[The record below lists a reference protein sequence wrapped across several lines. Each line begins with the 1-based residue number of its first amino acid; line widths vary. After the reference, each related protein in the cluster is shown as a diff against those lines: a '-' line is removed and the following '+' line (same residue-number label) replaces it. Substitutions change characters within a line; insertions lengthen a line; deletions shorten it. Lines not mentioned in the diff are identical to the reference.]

1 MRPPRREERTTDQK
15 YSWGGPG
22 AVPPEPGWAEGQ
34 LDGRAPKQLGWHH
47 IELPKTRP
55 GEPRRSKGEVLEEVL
70 RNLNGGADVQF
81 RVRGEAADPPP
92 GWFKPPADVQED
104 LRRAFEEPEK
114 EAGRGGQA
122 TDKEQ
127 LKHDVVARLN
137 RALDE
142 FRRNQEQEEKR
153 QAEEERRQQQ
163 RRRAEGP
170 DGQQDGL
177 PVQGTPEWRALS
189 VEEKKQI
196 RRERLRRER
205 LEAEARA
212 AQGEGEGEGE
222 DWAEWAER
230 EAKNM
235 KRGHG
240 ERTV

>member
-1 MRPPRREERTTDQK
+1 M
-15 YSWGGPG
+15 
-22 AVPPEPGWAEGQ
+22 PPEPGWAEGQ
-34 LDGRAPKQLGWHH
+34 LDGRAPKQLG
-47 IELPKTRP
+47 
-55 GEPRRSKGEVLEEVL
+55 
-70 RNLNGGADVQF
+70 
-81 RVRGEAADPPP
+81 
-92 GWFKPPADVQED
+92 FKPPADVQED

-163 RRRAEGP
+163 QRRAEGP
-170 DGQQDGL
+170 DGQPDGL

-222 DWAEWAER
+222 DWAEWAEK

>member
-1 MRPPRREERTTDQK
+1 MRGVSTRGRRAGTGGGLTKKQR
-15 YSWGGPG
+15 WGGPG

-34 LDGRAPKQLGWHH
+34 LDHRAPKQQLRWHH

-55 GEPRRSKGEVLEEVL
+55 GEPRRTKGEVLEEVL

-81 RVRGEAADPPP
+81 RIRGEAADPPR
-92 GWFKPPADVQED
+92 GFFQPPADVQED

-142 FRRNQEQEEKR
+142 FRRNQEQEKKR
-153 QAEEERRQQQ
+153 QAEEEQ
-163 RRRAEGP
+163 RRAEGP
-170 DGQQDGL
+170 AGQPDGL
-177 PVQGTPEWRALS
+177 PVRGTPEWRALS

-205 LEAEARA
+205 EAEARA

-222 DWAEWAER
+222 DWAEWAEK
-230 EAKNM
+230 EAEKM
-235 KRGHG
+235 KRHAGL
-240 ERTV
+240 